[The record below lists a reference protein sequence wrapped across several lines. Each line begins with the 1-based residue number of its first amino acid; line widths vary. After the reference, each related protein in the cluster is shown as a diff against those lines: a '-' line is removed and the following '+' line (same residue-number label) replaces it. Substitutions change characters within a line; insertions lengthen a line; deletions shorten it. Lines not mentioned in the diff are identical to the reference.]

1 MILLLWLCW
10 KMWRELRASSAGPM
24 EAKEAA
30 GASAGMRALPMH
42 VSQAIDG
49 TVEGINAGLQSP
61 KAGHGT
67 LGKVAVLVDRAPAG
81 EK

>member
-49 TVEGINAGLQSP
+49 TV
-61 KAGHGT
+61 
-67 LGKVAVLVDRAPAG
+67 G
-81 EK
+81 E